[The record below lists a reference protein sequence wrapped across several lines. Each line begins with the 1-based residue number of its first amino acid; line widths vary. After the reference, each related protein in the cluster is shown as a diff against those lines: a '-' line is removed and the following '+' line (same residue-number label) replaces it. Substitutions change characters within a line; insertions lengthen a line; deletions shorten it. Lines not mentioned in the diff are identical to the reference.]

1 MSEYQYPFT
10 TERSSLLNTETF
22 RNLLGSALENSS
34 KSVIILSAYVK
45 KIGVN
50 WLKEKIGNKNI
61 KCTIVTRWNKGDLA
75 QGSSDLECYSLAKA
89 NGWTFKVLQDLH
101 AKVMLVDN
109 DNLFIGSP
117 NLTGRGMSLVPV
129 SNEELGIKVKA
140 LKEDLKIINQLV
152 DDAAI
157 VNDDIIKELEEWQ
170 KNLPKI
176 EKPKIPSF
184 PISVEDTFKEKFD
197 KLWVNN
203 FPWCE
208 IKYLLNNLDKKE
220 DNIVHDLEL
229 FGLLGDKHLNL
240 EKDLKESFLQSKIFN
255 WLIKRLQ
262 NEQNKEIYFGRLSS
276 IIHDCL
282 VDDPK
287 PYRQD
292 VKLLQANLY
301 SYIKYLKPAQV
312 NYDQPNVSEKLS
324 LNINF

>member
-1 MSEYQYPFT
+1 MSNYQYPFST
-10 TERSSLLNTETF
+10 GRSSLLNTETF
-22 RNLLGSALENSS
+22 RNLFGSALENSS

-45 KIGVN
+45 KIGII

-75 QGSSDLECYSLAKA
+75 QGASDLECYSLAKA
-89 NGWTFKVLQDLH
+89 NGWSFKVLQDLH

-129 SNEELGIKVKA
+129 YNEELGIKVKA

-152 DDAAI
+152 NDAAI

-176 EKPKIPSF
+176 ENPKIPSF
-184 PISVEDTFKEKFD
+184 PNFIENTFKEKFGN
-197 KLWVNN
+197 LWVNN

-208 IKYLLNNLDKKE
+208 VSYLLNNFEKKE

-229 FGLLGDKHLNL
+229 FGLLGIKHSDL
-240 EKDLKESFLQSKIFN
+240 EKNLKESFLQSKIFN

-262 NEQNKEIYFGRLSS
+262 DEENKEIYFGRLSS

-292 VKLLQANLY
+292 IKLLQGNLY
-301 SYIKYLKPAQV
+301 SYIKYLKPNNIV
-312 NYDQPNVSEKLS
+312 YDQPNVSERIKL
-324 LNINF
+324 I

>member
-1 MSEYQYPFT
+1 MSEYKYPFS

-61 KCTIVTRWNKGDLA
+61 ECTIVTRWNKGDLA

-157 VNDDIIKELEEWQ
+157 VNDNMIKELEEWQ

-176 EKPKIPSF
+176 EKPSYPDF
-184 PISVEDTFKEKFD
+184 PKNIKDKFD
-197 KLWVNN
+197 EKYNKLWVHN
-203 FPWCE
+203 FPWVTAAE
-208 IKYLLNNLDKKE
+208 LLKASLVNENIK
-220 DNIVHDLEL
+220 HDLEL
-229 FGLLGDKHLNL
+229 FGLKKDNL
-240 EKDLKESFLQSKIFN
+240 EKKIIKKNLLNSKIYF
-255 WLIKRLQ
+255 WLVNQIKKQENQEL
-262 NEQNKEIYFGRLSS
+262 YFGNLSS
-276 IIHDCL
+276 IIHNSL
-282 VDDPK
+282 LDDPK
-287 PYRQD
+287 PYR
-292 VKLLQANLY
+292 KNIKELQANLY
-301 SYIKYLKPAQV
+301 SYIKYFLQDNIIIDVPYEKSERLRLK
-312 NYDQPNVSEKLS
+312 
-324 LNINF
+324 IN